1 MFAIKPR
8 LANEMTLQ
16 EWPALQSHLSLPQ
29 STFAVA
35 CSAQKLYRESE
46 LCFGVLFQYSDK
58 ESLVRMSLLVYELDV
73 SWCVG
78 SFFFQGS
85 FEC

>member
-16 EWPALQSHLSLPQ
+16 EWPALQSDLSLPQ

-35 CSAQKLYRESE
+35 CSAQKLYCESE

-58 ESLVRMSLLVYELDV
+58 ESLVRMSL
-73 SWCVG
+73 
-78 SFFFQGS
+78 
-85 FEC
+85 